1 MTPRDHSQSFDARG
15 PRASIPRR
23 AAVLLLAALAGATA
37 ASGQV
42 LFPNPFVVE
51 HKIVQTDPWGS
62 VSELGAVT
70 DYYHGSRIISVRPDE
85 SRLVVDFTE
94 RQLIEIRP
102 DHQSYTVLSFDRFA
116 ELRERLSYLEEWGF
130 MKPPENDEMA
140 AKARGEEPEEPEFHF
155 EELSAAAAAAKT
167 ASSELTARPGVRRLR
182 VTLPEKSAGGDDQ
195 AAVEVW
201 VDPSIRLGPA
211 ALTALER
218 FQDEVL
224 GARKAEGVAYSRYI
238 SAARKH
244 ARGAVPIRTVRPA
257 AAEYDE
263 GTVEDRALRLE
274 PVTAVPQELVTVPE
288 GYRRVVHPLEL
299 MVTHAEEQAA
309 LAMGL
314 MQPEIED

>member
-1 MTPRDHSQSFDARG
+1 MTPRDHSQSFDARR
-15 PRASIPRR
+15 PRASLSRR

-42 LFPNPFVVE
+42 LFPNAFVVE
-51 HKIVQTDPWGS
+51 HRIVQTDPWGS

-94 RQLIEIRP
+94 RQLLEIRP
-102 DHQSYTVLSFDRFA
+102 DHQSYAVLSFDRFG
-116 ELRERLSYLEEWGF
+116 ELRERLRTLEEWGF
-130 MKPPENDEMA
+130 MKPPEDAEMTAKARREEPEPEFRFEEIPAPA
-140 AKARGEEPEEPEFHF
+140 AKAR
-155 EELSAAAAAAKT
+155 A

-182 VTLPEKSAGGDDQ
+182 VTLAEKSAGDQ

-201 VDPSIRLGPA
+201 VDPGIRLGPA

-314 MQPEIED
+314 TQPEIED

>member
-15 PRASIPRR
+15 PRASLPRR
-23 AAVLLLAALAGATA
+23 AAVLLVAALAGATA
-37 ASGQV
+37 AAGQV
-42 LFPNPFVVE
+42 LFPSPFVIE

-62 VSELGAVT
+62 VSELGTVT
-70 DYYHGSRIISVRPDE
+70 DH
-85 SRLVVDFTE
+85 
-94 RQLIEIRP
+94 
-102 DHQSYTVLSFDRFA
+102 SYAVLSFDRFA
-116 ELRERLSYLEEWGF
+116 ELRERLSYLEQWGF
-130 MKPPENDEMA
+130 MKPPEDDEMA
-140 AKARGEEPEEPEFHF
+140 AKARSEEPEPEFRF
-155 EELSAAAAAAKT
+155 EELPAAAAAAKT

-182 VTLPEKSAGGDDQ
+182 VTLPEKSADAGDP

-201 VDPSIRLGPA
+201 VDPGIRLGPA

-224 GARKAEGVAYSRYI
+224 GARKIEGVAYSRYI

-244 ARGAVPIRTVRPA
+244 AGGAVPIRTARPA
-257 AAEYDE
+257 AAAHDE
-263 GTVEDRALRLE
+263 GTIEDLALRLE
-274 PVTAVPQELVTVPE
+274 TVAAVPQELLTVPE

-314 MQPEIED
+314 IQPEIEE

>member
-15 PRASIPRR
+15 PRASLPRR
-23 AAVLLLAALAGATA
+23 AAVLLVAALAGATA
-37 ASGQV
+37 AAGQV
-42 LFPNPFVVE
+42 LFPSPFVIE

-62 VSELGAVT
+62 VSELGTVT

-102 DHQSYTVLSFDRFA
+102 DHHSYAVLSFDRFA
-116 ELRERLSYLEEWGF
+116 ELRERLSYLEQWGF
-130 MKPPENDEMA
+130 MKPPEDDEMA
-140 AKARGEEPEEPEFHF
+140 AKARSEEPEPEFRF
-155 EELSAAAAAAKT
+155 EELPAAAAAAKT

-182 VTLPEKSAGGDDQ
+182 VTLPEKSADAGDP

-201 VDPSIRLGPA
+201 VDPGIRLGPA

-224 GARKAEGVAYSRYI
+224 GARKIEGVAYSRYI

-244 ARGAVPIRTVRPA
+244 AGGAVPIRTARPA
-257 AAEYDE
+257 AAAHDE
-263 GTVEDRALRLE
+263 GTIEDLALRLE
-274 PVTAVPQELVTVPE
+274 TVAAVPQELLTVPE

-314 MQPEIED
+314 IQPEIEE